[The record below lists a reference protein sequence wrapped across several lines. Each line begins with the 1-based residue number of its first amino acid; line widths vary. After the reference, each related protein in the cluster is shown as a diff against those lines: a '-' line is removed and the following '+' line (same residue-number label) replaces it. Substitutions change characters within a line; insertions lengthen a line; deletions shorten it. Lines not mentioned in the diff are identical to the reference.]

1 MVMFRVIAFMMISA
15 ATAAQAQQTAPA
27 APQPAAPSVAKVDN
41 SQKVSCRVHMEGTM
55 PRRVCMKN
63 SDWAKLDSADTS
75 KLPDATYQDR
85 LRCTSTG
92 AC

>member
-1 MVMFRVIAFMMISA
+1 MVMSRVIAFLMMSA
-15 ATAAQAQQTAPA
+15 SAAAQAQQTP
-27 APQPAAPSVAKVDN
+27 APQPATPSVAKPDN
-41 SQKVSCRVHMEGTM
+41 SQKMSCRVHMDGTM

-63 SDWAKLDSADTS
+63 SDWAKLDGTDTS
-75 KLPDATYQDR
+75 KLPDPTYQDR

>member
-1 MVMFRVIAFMMISA
+1 MSRVIALLMISA
-15 ATAAQAQQTAPA
+15 GAAAQAQQTP
-27 APQPAAPSVAKVDN
+27 APQPATPSVAKVDN
-41 SQKVSCRVHMEGTM
+41 SQKVSCRVQMDGTM

-63 SDWAKLDSADTS
+63 SEWAKLDGADPG
-75 KLPDATYQDR
+75 KLPDPTYQDR